1 MFLFATR
8 RTQANKR
15 LTAQQPFFWALG
27 LVVDLFQHE
36 MVEASL
42 AEFGDV
48 EVYGLDVIIA

>member
-1 MFLFATR
+1 MVVGWIVLIRKQAT
-8 RTQANKR
+8 THTVFQ
-15 LTAQQPFFWALG
+15 ALG
-27 LVVDLFQHE
+27 LVVDLLQHE